1 MWKVP
6 PNLRPPCGERA
17 CPALGREAALKP
29 VSRFYQKECGGLIG
43 AASQP
48 NAGQARSPQLA
59 RLPQQPTCHNQSVC
73 HNSPLG
79 TEVRFPHGIFIAGNK
94 LTAEGL

>member
-6 PNLRPPCGERA
+6 PNLRSPPCGERA

-59 RLPQQPTCHNQSVC
+59 RLPQRPVC

-79 TEVRFPHGIFIAGNK
+79 TEVRFPQGIFIAGNK